1 MNALLKEFQMQDDS
15 LNVDLSRI
23 VVDMAIEGWR
33 FSRLFV
39 RVAQKL
45 DAGEA
50 EKYIS
55 QLRYF
60 LKKNEES
67 LQALD
72 LKLVNLE
79 GLPYD
84 AGMPVSA
91 INIDEF
97 EPDDHLYVEQ
107 MIEPVI
113 MGLDGLRKSGTV
125 MLQKVTR

>member
-1 MNALLKEFQMQDDS
+1 MGNQDELDS
-15 LNVDLSRI
+15 QGLDLNQ
-23 VVDMAIEGWR
+23 VVIEMAIEGWR
-33 FSRLFV
+33 FSRLFI
-39 RVAQKL
+39 RVAKRL

-60 LKKNEES
+60 LKKNEDS
-67 LQALD
+67 LQALG

-79 GLPYD
+79 GMPYA

-97 EPDDHLYVEQ
+97 GPEDQLYVEQ

-113 MGLDGLRKSGTV
+113 MGQDGLRRPGTV
-125 MLQKVTR
+125 MLKKVVK

>member
-1 MNALLKEFQMQDDS
+1 MQDDS

>member
-1 MNALLKEFQMQDDS
+1 MQENSRDA
-15 LNVDLSRI
+15 DLSQV

-33 FSRLFV
+33 FSRLFI
-39 RVAQKL
+39 RVAKKL

-50 EKYIS
+50 DKYIS

-60 LKKNEES
+60 LKKNEDS
-67 LQALD
+67 LQAFD

-79 GLPYD
+79 GMPYD

-91 INIDEF
+91 INIEEF
-97 EPDDHLYVEQ
+97 EPDDRLYVEQ

-113 MGLDGLRKSGTV
+113 MGLDGVRKSGTV
-125 MLQKVTR
+125 MLKKVMR

>member
-1 MNALLKEFQMQDDS
+1 MQEDS
-15 LNVDLSRI
+15 QNTDFSNV
-23 VVDMAIEGWR
+23 VVEMAIEGWR
-33 FSRLFV
+33 FSRLFI
-39 RVAQKL
+39 RVAKRL

-60 LKKNEES
+60 LKKNEDS
-67 LQALD
+67 LQALG

-79 GLPYD
+79 GMPYD

-97 EPDDHLYVEQ
+97 GPDDQLYVEQ

-113 MGLDGLRKSGTV
+113 MGKDGLRRPGTV
-125 MLQKVTR
+125 MLKKVVK

>member
-79 GLPYD
+79 GMPYD

>member
-1 MNALLKEFQMQDDS
+1 MQKDS
-15 LNVDLSRI
+15 QNTDFSNV
-23 VVDMAIEGWR
+23 VVEMAIEGWR
-33 FSRLFV
+33 FSRLFI
-39 RVAQKL
+39 RVAKRL

-60 LKKNEES
+60 LKKNEDS
-67 LQALD
+67 LQALG

-79 GLPYD
+79 GMPYD

-97 EPDDHLYVEQ
+97 GPDDQLYVEQ

-113 MGLDGLRKSGTV
+113 MGKDGLRRPGTV
-125 MLQKVTR
+125 MLKKVVK

>member
-1 MNALLKEFQMQDDS
+1 MNNQEKSCLQMP
-15 LNVDLSRI
+15 DLSQVI
-23 VVDMAIEGWR
+23 VEMAIEGWR
-33 FSRLFV
+33 FSRLFI
-39 RVAQKL
+39 RVAKKL

-60 LKKNEES
+60 LKKNEDS
-67 LQALD
+67 LQLLG

-79 GLPYD
+79 GMPYD

-97 EPDDHLYVEQ
+97 GPDDQLYVEQ

-113 MGLDGLRKSGTV
+113 MGQEGLRRPGTV
-125 MLQKVTR
+125 MLKKVIK